1 MVTEVN
7 YGPVRP
13 SARRKGC
20 RTTPFWSA
28 TRILTCQFFVLIY
41 LQKFALT
48 FSENAQ
54 ISISMIGVFALL
66 IPGMIA
72 GVYAIDKVL
81 LRLFAVFASAVAVQA
96 LVPAFSATSLAL
108 LLVLYGSFTLSWS
121 CTPSEYSTVCANF
134 SRMMI
139 LPALLIFVQIAFE
152 LWQGVGNSL
161 SIEPLIPDALLLK
174 GYTYEASRE
183 YWVVWNRPN
192 GLVFLEPSFCSAFL
206 ALALIFE
213 LQVLRRHARAALF
226 GAAMA
231 ATNGATGALMLAIA
245 VVMLGVMRKPVIT
258 FLVIVTGVAIL
269 ATLGSMAEQ
278 LPLLSRLS
286 ELETSNTS
294 GYERLVLP
302 LQTVVNLL
310 FDPAYVFYGNGAG
323 QITDAYGN
331 PWPVSKLAFEYG
343 ALVTLLYFVFV
354 CVRLW
359 GRLNRPV
366 RAAMFVVFQFTGGYL
381 LNPFMVNLVMLT
393 CSGRVTC
400 GGKDP
405 AQADR

>member
-1 MVTEVN
+1 MSDEAVLVRDAYLDVSVLRTHLSAEV
-7 YGPVRP
+7 
-13 SARRKGC
+13 C
-20 RTTPFWSA
+20 
-28 TRILTCQFFVLIY
+28 
-41 LQKFALT
+41 LT

-96 LVPAFSATSLAL
+96 LVPAFSAASLVL
-108 LLVLYGSFTLSWS
+108 LLVLYGSSTLSWS

-152 LWQGVGNSL
+152 LRHGVGNSL

-192 GLVFLEPSFCSAFL
+192 GLVFQPSFCSAFL

-213 LQVLRRHARAALF
+213 LRVLRRHARAALF

-231 ATNGATGALMLAIA
+231 ATNGATGALMLAIV
-245 VVMLGVMRKPVIT
+245 VVMLGVTQKPVIT

-354 CVRLW
+354 CVRLS
-359 GRLNRPV
+359 GRLNPPV

-393 CSGRVTC
+393 CSGHLTC